1 MELYDCAVHEG
12 EGEGEGEGR
21 LLINKV
27 LVDEGFATKI
37 DEPSTSKVC

>member
-1 MELYDCAVHEG
+1 MELYDCAVH